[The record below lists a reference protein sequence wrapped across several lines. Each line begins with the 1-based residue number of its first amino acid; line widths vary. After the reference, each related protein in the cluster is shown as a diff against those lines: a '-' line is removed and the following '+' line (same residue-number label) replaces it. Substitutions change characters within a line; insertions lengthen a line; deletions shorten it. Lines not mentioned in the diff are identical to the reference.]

1 MLLKLDI
8 FQGKKN
14 EMYNNIQKKG
24 ELKRKD
30 LPLQLF
36 CIFCDFDFQK
46 NSAFLPDFSFAI
58 IYTREE
64 GKMRQIQF
72 LFLFFVLTTK
82 CNEEKLHHKQT
93 KMCPK

>member
-36 CIFCDFDFQK
+36 CIFCDFDF
-46 NSAFLPDFSFAI
+46 
-58 IYTREE
+58 
-64 GKMRQIQF
+64 
-72 LFLFFVLTTK
+72 
-82 CNEEKLHHKQT
+82 
-93 KMCPK
+93 